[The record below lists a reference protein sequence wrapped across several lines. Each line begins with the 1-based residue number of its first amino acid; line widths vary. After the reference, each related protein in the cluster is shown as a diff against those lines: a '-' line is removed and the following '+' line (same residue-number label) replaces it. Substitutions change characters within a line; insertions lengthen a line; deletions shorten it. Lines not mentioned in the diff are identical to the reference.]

1 MSKKATAEK
10 TEEIGETIE
19 AALPEKPSL
28 PVKAKTTPL
37 KEMDLRDLNAG
48 WLLDNGKNQLLV
60 TRYNKD
66 EWVTQPS
73 DSAKPYGGRNRFL
86 VEGDQKVL
94 YIIGTEL
101 KSRYQKIEEQ
111 GSLDKDDFIKFV
123 LKNKYAFVKKV

>member
-1 MSKKATAEK
+1 MPKRNNPEV
-10 TEEIGETIE
+10 ETPE
-19 AALPEKPSL
+19 SEVAVSEKPTL

-37 KEMDLRDLNAG
+37 KEMDLRDLASG
-48 WLLDNGKNQLLV
+48 WLLDNGKSQLLV

-101 KSRYQKIEEQ
+101 NGRYQKIEEQ
-111 GSLDKDDFIKFV
+111 DSMDKDDFIKFV
-123 LKNKYAFVKKV
+123 LKNKYAFVRKV